1 MGNAYKIRDKE
12 GLYFVTFTIVGWA
25 DVFTRQ
31 IYRDCILDSFR
42 YCIQHKGLNVHAYV
56 IMSNH
61 LHAILSAKEGEDLP
75 SIIRDLKKF
84 TSKAIVK
91 AIQSG
96 PESRRAWLLDI
107 FRQEAQRTQRG
118 QDYIVWQEGYHA
130 KQLITNPF
138 LNQKLSYI
146 HNNPVKAGWVSKAE
160 DYVYSSARNYAG
172 EMGLLHEIDL
182 L

>member
-1 MGNAYKIRDKE
+1 M
-12 GLYFVTFTIVGWA
+12 TFTIVGWA

-31 IYRDCILDSFR
+31 VYRDCILDSFR
-42 YCIQHKGLNVHAYV
+42 YCIQHKGLNVHAFV

-61 LHAILSAKEGEDLP
+61 LHAILSAKEGEDLAN
-75 SIIRDLKKF
+75 IIRDLKKF

-96 PESRRAWLLDI
+96 PESRRAWLLTI
-107 FRQEAQRTQRG
+107 FRNEAQRTQRG

-130 KQLITNPF
+130 KQIITNAF
-138 LNQKLSYI
+138 LDQKLEYI
-146 HNNPVKAGWVSKAE
+146 HNNPVKAGLVSKAE
-160 DYVYSSARNYAG
+160 DYVYSSARQYAG
-172 EMGLLHEIDL
+172 EIGLLNEIEL